1 MNQRIRKHRAFL
13 HFLLYANSVQQKL
26 IVKSLTSEQID
37 VISEIALNIYT
48 GTYPLTKK
56 YINQLRSYQS
66 YIRSLG
72 SREISSKVKRGI
84 LLKHLQLVSLLLKP
98 IVQHMDKN
106 GKRNDTRA

>member
-1 MNQRIRKHRAFL
+1 MNQRVRKHKAIL
-13 HFLLYANSVQQKL
+13 QFLLYANTVQQKL
-26 IVKSLTSEQID
+26 IIKSLTSEQID

-56 YINQLRSYQS
+56 YINKLRSYQS

-72 SREISSKVKRGI
+72 SRETSSKLKRGI

-98 IVQHMDKN
+98 IVQYMDKN
-106 GKRNDTRA
+106 GKRNDSRA